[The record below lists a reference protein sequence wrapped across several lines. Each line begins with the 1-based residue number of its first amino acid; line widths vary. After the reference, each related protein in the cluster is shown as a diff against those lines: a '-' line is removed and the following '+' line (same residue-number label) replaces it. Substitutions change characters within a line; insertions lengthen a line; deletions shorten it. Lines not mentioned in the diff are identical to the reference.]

1 MDRTPRR
8 RLTAAVVVV
17 FVLGMMV
24 LSFGSPASAQTSSE
38 GSTGGSNTS
47 TDGLDACPADTDA
60 IASAD
65 SQIRIAKVAG
75 LIDPVIYDHLI
86 AQLDDAEADPQV
98 LALVIWINS
107 RGSVLDD
114 TRYRELAERFR
125 DSRLQIALW
134 VGQAGSTAEGG
145 AAELATVS
153 DIVGVTPNST
163 IGLIGERRLPPEW
176 GDPFAGVDGGAV
188 DELLSAEEAVA
199 SGVSIGPLQNTVPI
213 GSFATQ
219 LDGFEVLRCLDDEG
233 NLATIPLT
241 QVQLSGPRLT
251 AQLFHTA
258 ASPEVAYL
266 FFALGLSLLLFELFT
281 AGVGIAGVLGA
292 GFLALGGYGISILP
306 TRWWAIAL
314 ILAAFVLLAVDI
326 QTNVPRFYT
335 IAGLVA
341 FVVGSWFL
349 YDGLSMSWVTMG
361 AVWIGAILYA
371 YTGMPSMVRTRFSTP
386 TIGRKWMIGEL
397 GEAVTDIDPEG
408 TVKVRDVSWRA
419 ITNRATPVESGGR
432 VRVVGIDRLLLE
444 IEPEEGGARD
454 YRERS

>member
-1 MDRTPRR
+1 MHRTPRR
-8 RLTAAVVVV
+8 RLTAALLVGFVVGLLVV
-17 FVLGMMV
+17 GA
-24 LSFGSPASAQTSSE
+24 GSPVQAQTSTES
-38 GSTGGSNTS
+38 SDQTG
-47 TDGLDACPADTDA
+47 TDGLEACPADTDS
-60 IASAD
+60 IASAQ
-65 SQIRIAKVAG
+65 SQIRIVKVAG
-75 LIDPVIYDHLI
+75 LVDPVVYDHLI
-86 AQLDDAEADPQV
+86 GQLDAAEAAPDV
-98 LALVIWINS
+98 LAMVIWINS
-107 RGSVLDD
+107 RGSILDD
-114 TRYRELAERFR
+114 ARYRELAERLR
-125 DSRLQIALW
+125 DSPLQIALW

-145 AAELATVS
+145 AAELATVA

-163 IGLIGERRLPPEW
+163 IGLLGERRLPPEW
-176 GDPFAGVDGGAV
+176 GDPFAEVDGEAT

-199 SGVSIGPLQNTVPI
+199 AGVSVGPLQNTVPI
-213 GSFATQ
+213 GSFATL
-219 LDGFEVLRCLDDEG
+219 LDGFEVLRCLDDDG

-241 QVQLSGPRLT
+241 QVQLSGPRLIS
-251 AQLFHTA
+251 QLFHTA

-266 FFALGLSLLLFELFT
+266 FFALGLSLLVFELFT

-292 GFLALGGYGISILP
+292 GFLALGSYGLAILP

-314 ILAAFVLLAVDI
+314 LLFAFVLLAVDI

-341 FVVGSWFL
+341 FVLGSWFL
-349 YDGLSMSWVTMG
+349 YDGVSMSWVTLG
-361 AVWIGAILYA
+361 AVWIGALLYA

-397 GEAVTDIDPEG
+397 GEAVTDVDPEG
-408 TVKVRDVSWRA
+408 TVKVRDVTWRA

-432 VRVVGIDRLLLE
+432 VRVVGIERLLLE